1 MKIHF
6 ASCIVTAILILLIL
20 YPLIMHFVFGW
31 RRKADDIVLSLSLA
45 SAKTYLE
52 SFQNRITTVD
62 TSIMEFTSF
71 YNHWYGRKYLVV
83 PIIIVICS
91 AVIVSYSLVDAAA
104 LNLHRFSKETV
115 QTDEYMDLPL
125 VTIAALAGA
134 YGFVAWEFIWRSSRR
149 DLSPANI
156 LGGAV
161 RIWIAVPLGYSL
173 AALVKDDLGAFI
185 AFSASAFP
193 LKAVVT
199 ILQRIANKQLQ
210 MEIGASSS
218 KDQVTELSCIDNV
231 IADRLQDSDVTT
243 VGQLAYCDPVQTCM
257 RTNLSFVFIS
267 DLAAQALA
275 WIYFGKKLDKLR
287 EVGLR
292 GAVEIYNL
300 RTNLDSDNEG
310 EREVAR
316 AVLDR
321 AAKIMPMTPKAF
333 SNVMREISEDPY
345 TKFLTDTWP
354 N

>member
-1 MKIHF
+1 MRIHF
-6 ASCIVTAILILLIL
+6 VSCTVTVILLLLIL
-20 YPLIMHFVFGW
+20 YPLIMHLIFGW
-31 RRKADDIVLSLSLA
+31 RRKADDIILSLSPA

-52 SFQNRITTVD
+52 AFQNQTTTLD
-62 TSIMEFTSF
+62 TSIVEFTTF
-71 YNHWYGRKYLVV
+71 YNHWYGRKYLFA
-83 PIIIVICS
+83 PIVIVVCS
-91 AVIVSYSLVDAAA
+91 AVIVSYSLVDAAV
-104 LNLHRFSKETV
+104 LNLHSFNKEAV
-115 QTDEYMDLPL
+115 QTSEYINLPL
-125 VTIAALAGA
+125 VAIAALAGA
-134 YGFVAWEFIWRSSRR
+134 YGFVVWDFIWRSARR

-161 RIWIAVPLGYSL
+161 RIWMAVPLGYAL
-173 AALVKDDLGAFI
+173 AALVKEDVGAFV

-199 ILQRIANKQLQ
+199 ILQRLANKQLK

-218 KDQVTELSCIDNV
+218 KDQVTELSCIDSV
-231 IADRLQDSDVTT
+231 IADRLQDSDITT

-287 EVGLR
+287 EFGLR

-300 RTNLDSDNEG
+300 RTNLESDNEG
-310 EREVAR
+310 EREVAL

-321 AAKIMPMTPKAF
+321 AAKIMSMSPKAF
-333 SNVMREISEDPY
+333 RNVMREISEDPY